1 MIVADPVQEARRLLE
16 VMPRDG
22 LQLRLLG
29 GVAVRLRAGD
39 EVPAVFQRDFAD
51 LDFVCG
57 RKHGSVAARFFE
69 EASYE
74 PQTSFNALQGHE
86 RLLFYDNE
94 HGRKV
99 DVFVGTFRMCHT
111 IPLSDRLAVDR
122 ATIPLAE
129 LLLTKLQVFEL
140 NEKDIRDTLL
150 LLHTHPI
157 TEDDSGVNAAQVARM
172 CAGDW
177 GLWRTITQNLEI
189 CRQHAGEY
197 RLPEDGSARVE
208 AGFVALEQRIEDE
221 PKSRGWRLRA
231 KIGERKRWY
240 DLPEEIR
247 D

>member
-1 MIVADPVQEARRLLE
+1 MIAADPVAEAHRLLE
-16 VMPRDG
+16 DLPRDG
-22 LQLRLLG
+22 FQLRLLG

-39 EVPAVFQRDFAD
+39 DLPDPLRRDFGD

-57 RKHGSVAARFFE
+57 RKHGAKVVRFFQ
-69 EASYE
+69 EASYQ
-74 PQTSFNALQGHE
+74 PQTSFNALQGNE

-111 IPLSDRLAVDR
+111 IPLADRLDVDPQ
-122 ATIPLAE
+122 TIPLAE

-140 NEKDIRDTLL
+140 NEKDVRDTLL
-150 LLHTHPI
+150 LLHSH
-157 TEDDSGVNAAQVARM
+157 EVSDDDRGLNSAQVARI
-172 CAGDW
+172 CASDW
-177 GLWRTITQNLEI
+177 GLWRTLTRNLEL
-189 CRQHAGEY
+189 CRQHIGEY
-197 RLPEDGSARVE
+197 ALPDSARQRIQ
-208 AGFVALEQRIEDE
+208 ARFDALEQRVESE
-221 PKSRGWRLRA
+221 PKSRGWRMRA